1 MPQPIVYIDSSAI
14 RNGKL
19 EELQAAMQAL
29 DSFVEANVPQLISY
43 GFFLNED
50 RTRMSVIAVHR
61 DSASLQFHMDV
72 GAGEFRKFAHLI
84 DLLRIDVYGRVS
96 EAVLKRLHQKARA
109 LGTATV
115 AVHEFYAGFSR

>member
-1 MPQPIVYIDSSAI
+1 MPQPIVYVDTSAI

-19 EELQAAMQAL
+19 GELQAATQAL
-29 DSFVEANVPQLISY
+29 NSFVEANVPQLLSY

-50 RTRMSVIAVHR
+50 QTRMSVVAVHR
-61 DSASLQFHMDV
+61 DSASLQFHMDA

-96 EAVLKRLHQKARA
+96 EAVLQRLHQKARG
-109 LGTATV
+109 LGNATV